1 MLTMT
6 STPNHTGVKISGDYF
21 DLDELNQAFY
31 KVIGKEDQYLGYE
44 GSRIRILGISYEIR
58 HAAQGDRNVDFVFNG
73 LLEHTMK
80 ENGFI
85 APDKNIYFSTE
96 VLWPEVIYAAIA
108 LKDFVSLYQK
118 RAAHSV
124 WDIHLPVIYRF
135 QSLVLD
141 CLQGHIPDD
150 HYETVLKAF
159 NEPSTVD
166 DYAVQYVDLLNLK
179 YIGMTKQRREE
190 SLSTI
195 ALKLAVQDK
204 DYQAFR
210 QQVLGAATPSKKLIH
225 EIEISAEYPEDFEW

>member
-1 MLTMT
+1 M
-6 STPNHTGVKISGDYF
+6 
-21 DLDELNQAFY
+21 
-31 KVIGKEDQYLGYE
+31 
-44 GSRIRILGISYEIR
+44 RILGIYYEIR

-73 LLEHTMK
+73 LHEHAMK
-80 ENGFI
+80 EHGFI
-85 APDKNIYFSTE
+85 APDKNIYFSAE

-118 RAAHSV
+118 RTAHSV

-179 YIGMTKQRREE
+179 YIGMTKQQREE
-190 SLSTI
+190 SLSAI

-204 DYQAFR
+204 DYQAF
-210 QQVLGAATPSKKLIH
+210 
-225 EIEISAEYPEDFEW
+225 